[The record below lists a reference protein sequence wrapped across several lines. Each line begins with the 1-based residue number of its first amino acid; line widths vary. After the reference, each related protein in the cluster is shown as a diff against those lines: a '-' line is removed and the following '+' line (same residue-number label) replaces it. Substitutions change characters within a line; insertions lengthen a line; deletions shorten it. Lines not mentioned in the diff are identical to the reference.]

1 MSSLSLRGLDSLDKV
16 VAAYADTPEEATLI
30 REVYRARMEGVET
43 VYPDGSDWEL
53 AQVAMLLAVDHGA
66 AVSQEFEA

>member
-1 MSSLSLRGLDSLDKV
+1 MSALSLRGIDSLDKL
-16 VAAYADTPEEATLI
+16 VAAYADTEREASII
-30 REVYRARMEGVET
+30 REVYAAHMEGVET

-66 AVSQEFEA
+66 PVSQEFEA